1 MFLGRGF
8 GLVGSKGDSFPFF
21 FCSDVVLRLT
31 VGVLMMSWMREL
43 GKRKGIKIDILA
55 CGVDQILAVV
65 ES

>member
-1 MFLGRGF
+1 
-8 GLVGSKGDSFPFF
+8 
-21 FCSDVVLRLT
+21 VVLRLT